1 MSLAEDQ
8 VERNEPE
15 HPFDVLSSRMGK
27 QKNPN
32 IAGAIGV
39 IQRFEED
46 LKKSKGNMLKDAKE
60 EEKVEKFDHRS
71 LVEDIKSEMEK

>member
-8 VERNEPE
+8 VERNNEPE
-15 HPFDVLSSRMGK
+15 HPFDILSSRMAK

-46 LKKSKGNMLKDAKE
+46 LKRSKEAIPRENEPNKTE
-60 EEKVEKFDHRS
+60 EIDHKA